1 MKSDFRILTMCTG
14 NICRS
19 PLAERLLAC
28 QLDDIPEITVESAGT
43 QALAGEPM
51 FDITRQI
58 AESFG
63 LTDTGKHRSRQ
74 VDEQTVARADL
85 ILTMCREHRR
95 SVVELHPRATRRVFT
110 IREFGRLAA
119 ATTDETL
126 ADEAEN
132 IDDADV
138 VARLTAA
145 VRAVS
150 LSRGMHS
157 TQQARPEDDDVVDP
171 FKRDTKTHQES
182 AAQLESAV
190 EPAVDFLRRAAGK
203 SD

>member
-1 MKSDFRILTMCTG
+1 MRGNFHIVTICTG

-43 QALAGEPM
+43 QALVGQPM
-51 FDITRQI
+51 FDITRQV

-63 LTDTGKHRSRQ
+63 LTDTGTHCSRQ
-74 VDEQTVARADL
+74 VDEQTIAHADL
-85 ILTMCREHRR
+85 ILAMCREHRR

-119 ATTDETL
+119 ATTEETL
-126 ADEAEN
+126 AKEAES
-132 IDDADV
+132 IDDTDV

-150 LSRGMHS
+150 LSRDMFS
-157 TQQARPEDDDVVDP
+157 TQARPEIDDVIDP
-171 FKRDTKTHQES
+171 FKRDTDTHQES
-182 AAQLESAV
+182 AAQLETAV
-190 EPAVDFLRRAAGK
+190 EPAVRLLRRAAGK
-203 SD
+203 GA